1 MDLKRLR
8 QFLKA
13 CADDSRLRILNLLL
27 WQELTVKD
35 ICLCLKLN
43 QPSVSKHLT
52 RLRLLRIVSDR
63 RDGNLIYYS
72 LNKKANPIVQ
82 KLLKEI
88 LKSCKEVRIFQEDKS
103 CMNKCLNKR
112 GETKNK

>member
-27 WQELTVKD
+27 AKELTVKD
-35 ICLCLKLN
+35 ICECLKLN
-43 QPSVSKHLT
+43 QSSVSKHLT
-52 RLRLLRIVSDR
+52 RLRLLRIATDR

-72 LNKKANPIVQ
+72 LNKKANPIMQ
-82 KLLKEI
+82 KLISEI
-88 LKSCKEVRIFQEDKS
+88 LKSCREVKVFQQDKIN
-103 CMNKCLNKR
+103 MKKCLNKKK
-112 GETKNK
+112 EL